1 MARSIAQ
8 RTFRLFFFVNLLF
21 LTTTLMFAW
30 WALEDLEETML
41 QSDREVELDY
51 FRENGDKSTPQRTVT
66 AQLVSAFVP
75 TGLDEA
81 DYLPVVFRGLP
92 VPFQGEIEFLGKEYF
107 VVTQN
112 FEDGNYYLAK
122 DLQLFEEREDT
133 LVLYVLTL
141 ALLICV
147 ACFVLASI
155 FSKRISAPVRKF
167 ARAITQ
173 LDEQDTN
180 SRLQDNF
187 VDAELNEV
195 ATAVN
200 LYLDRIE
207 SSVQREKTMINLAS
221 HELRT
226 PVSVILGAARIIES
240 RQRVGADDAKT
251 LQRIIQAAEEMSAN
265 IRTLLALMRQGSE
278 DMQLENFSLGEL
290 LEQLC
295 HSYTMENP
303 ANATRLHF
311 SSPEQDVRLA
321 ADKALV
327 RMLLHNLISNAL
339 SHTEGSVTISLHPS
353 HIEVR
358 DQGGGADI
366 PLTPPSHDPKLAS
379 GLGLYIV
386 NLACQKLG
394 WRVEVTPS
402 SAGTSIRVTFLAASP
417 DLE

>member
-1 MARSIAQ
+1 M
-8 RTFRLFFFVNLLF
+8 
-21 LTTTLMFAW
+21 
-30 WALEDLEETML
+30 
-41 QSDREVELDY
+41 
-51 FRENGDKSTPQRTVT
+51 
-66 AQLVSAFVP
+66 
-75 TGLDEA
+75 
-81 DYLPVVFRGLP
+81 
-92 VPFQGEIEFLGKEYF
+92 
-107 VVTQN
+107 
-112 FEDGNYYLAK
+112 
-122 DLQLFEEREDT
+122 
-133 LVLYVLTL
+133 
-141 ALLICV
+141 
-147 ACFVLASI
+147 
-155 FSKRISAPVRKF
+155 
-167 ARAITQ
+167 
-173 LDEQDTN
+173 
-180 SRLQDNF
+180 
-187 VDAELNEV
+187 
-195 ATAVN
+195 
-200 LYLDRIE
+200 
-207 SSVQREKTMINLAS
+207 
-221 HELRT
+221 
-226 PVSVILGAARIIES
+226 
-240 RQRVGADDAKT
+240 GADDAKT

-311 SSPEQDVRLA
+311 SRPEQDVRLA

-339 SHTEGSVTISLHPS
+339 GHTEGSVTISLHPS

-366 PLTPPSHDPKLAS
+366 LLTPPSHDPKLAS

-417 DLE
+417 DPE